1 MISIESLIKIFGDD
15 TVIMTKHSKNRC
27 FERNIFFDDIKNA
40 VMDGEIIEQ
49 YEDDMPFPSCL
60 ILGRSSLGKPI
71 HVVLSTDGN
80 YIYII
85 TAYYPDELKWRDDY
99 KVRRRNNNEML

>member
-1 MISIESLIKIFGDD
+1 
-15 TVIMTKHSKNRC
+15 
-27 FERNIFFDDIKNA
+27 
-40 VMDGEIIEQ
+40 MDGEIIEQ